1 MRFDANNSEIFSLR
15 LCQVE
20 QQVLSF
26 DSTRGSPCP
35 VQAGMESHEDLEWAV
50 KSSLAH
56 AGVGMGISVN
66 GHDLPEAHSLLQEV
80 YVRAEL

>member
-1 MRFDANNSEIFSLR
+1 
-15 LCQVE
+15 
-20 QQVLSF
+20 
-26 DSTRGSPCP
+26 
-35 VQAGMESHEDLEWAV
+35 MESHEDLEWAV